1 MPKKAVKRAAKVA
14 GPEILEESQATNAMD
29 QERDVE
35 VTTKIQQKMD
45 SLQAN
50 TTIGISAAEVVDLIA
65 WLGEIKAAIDTS
77 NE

>member
-14 GPEILEESQATNAMD
+14 KPEILEESQATNSMD

-45 SLQAN
+45 ALQAN

-65 WLGEIKAAIDTS
+65 WLDEIKAAIGTS